1 MRRQLGWACLWA
13 GILGAVLLFLSVQP
27 LAFSVLQDFD
37 AQAGRAAEARL
48 AGRLPEAA
56 ELYRQ
61 LVERRPDWQEGR
73 WFLGTILYD
82 QGKYDEALQVFQDM
96 VARWPYHG
104 PAVGL
109 IGLCQFQR
117 KEYERALLNF
127 QKGHVLGFG
136 QNPALISTIRY
147 HAAIVLNRLGRY
159 EAAYTTLKAFP
170 LENTRS
176 RKILLAF
183 GLSVLQMPY
192 LPEETPVDKEAV
204 VMAAGTAAYEAE
216 HGNRQQAEE
225 MYRRLIADFPTEPN
239 VHYAYGRF
247 LLALD
252 PGPALEQFEKELE
265 ISPGNVSVLVQIA
278 LEYIQEGR
286 FAEARPYAERVV
298 AASPRLYRGHNA
310 LGQVL
315 LETGDTE
322 GSIRELERSIELEP
336 LSPES
341 HFLLARA
348 YLKIGR
354 KDDAQRERAEFKRLY
369 DLKAQADKEI
379 LGPRP
384 APSPPER

>member
-1 MRRQLGWACLWA
+1 
-13 GILGAVLLFLSVQP
+13 
-27 LAFSVLQDFD
+27 
-37 AQAGRAAEARL
+37 
-48 AGRLPEAA
+48 
-56 ELYRQ
+56 
-61 LVERRPDWQEGR
+61 
-73 WFLGTILYD
+73 
-82 QGKYDEALQVFQDM
+82 
-96 VARWPYHG
+96 
-104 PAVGL
+104 
-109 IGLCQFQR
+109 
-117 KEYERALLNF
+117 
-127 QKGHVLGFG
+127 
-136 QNPALISTIRY
+136 
-147 HAAIVLNRLGRY
+147 
-159 EAAYTTLKAFP
+159 
-170 LENTRS
+170 
-176 RKILLAF
+176 
-183 GLSVLQMPY
+183 MPY

-225 MYRRLIADFPTEPN
+225 MPN

-298 AASPRLYRGHNA
+298 AASPRLYTGHNA

-348 YLKIGR
+348 YLKVGR

-384 APSPPER
+384 APSPPSPPSPPER